1 MYGAWKENGVC
12 GGGDIK
18 TLRHSLMKGSR
29 LKTQSLNMCKSM
41 IAETLGLATVK
52 ALVEKTAIA
61 GLKKIYEGFKDDYDM
76 HLVPM
81 TKHFEHYLK
90 SAYER
95 HSVVNT
101 LVLRNRKCRLRD
113 IYVPLTIKEENNIE
127 EKTVIDGYPIELM
140 KRHPKMIICDTAGM
154 GKTTLMKRMFLSA
167 IDDVLTIPVI
177 VELRRIEKGN
187 TLLDIVYGQID
198 SLAEAFDHQLLLK
211 LVQQGGFAFFF
222 DGYDEVTNEQKSVVA
237 EEIKSLVSK
246 APNNTYIITSRP
258 EIGLQTFGDFS
269 VFNIQQLTEEEAA
282 ELLRKYD
289 NNGEVSEILIKKL
302 NNISYSSVKDFLRTP
317 LLASLLFTAFDYKQ
331 KVPIRKDE
339 FYQQVFDAYFESHDL
354 TKDGGYVRQKK
365 SGLNM
370 SDFKKVLRY
379 LGFKCLKNQFKTE
392 FSKAELIRILDEIQ
406 NEYSGQRFVS
416 ENFIKDIITAVP
428 LFVKDGIYYRWIHKS
443 MQEYFAA
450 MFIHEDARNSQKA
463 ILERML
469 QSQWMSRYVNL
480 FDIYYDI
487 DYEGFRDSVLDK
499 IVTDYLQ
506 YFQDNFAEVP
516 GISPQSVKERLEI
529 LYKSKAIFAFLPND
543 NMNMDDIWE
552 LVPEGRN
559 LMFEYGSGV
568 SMNIGGRRFV
578 SDNSTTELRNLL
590 FMLLGKKDPLC
601 SFYNSKGGMG
611 VYVGFPSSVLYKV
624 ESIYD
629 CADFQLMYD
638 SVNYLV
644 TREGHIGAHIN
655 TDVAMVLKQEI
666 EANRQRRKNAN
677 ELLAGL

>member
-1 MYGAWKENGVC
+1 MVHGEVFKVNDEGFK
-12 GGGDIK
+12 I
-18 TLRHSLMKGSR
+18 
-29 LKTQSLNMCKSM
+29 LNKSM

-101 LVLRNRKCRLRD
+101 LVLRNSKCRLRN
-113 IYVPLTIKEENNIE
+113 IYIPLTIKEENNIE
-127 EKTVIDGYPIELM
+127 EKAVIDGYPIEMM

-154 GKTTLMKRMFLSA
+154 GKTTLVKRMFLSA

-187 TLLDIVYGQID
+187 TLLDIVFGQID

-211 LVQQGGFAFFF
+211 LIQQGGFAFFF
-222 DGYDEVTNEQKSVVA
+222 DGYDEVSNEQKSVVA

-302 NNISYSSVKDFLRTP
+302 NNISYSNVKDFLRTP

-379 LGFKCLKNQFKTE
+379 LGFRCIKNQFKTE
-392 FSKAELIRILDEIQ
+392 FSKVELTRLLDEIQ

-416 ENFIKDIITAVP
+416 EDFIKDIITAVP

-469 QSQWMSRYVNL
+469 QSQWMSRYINL

-559 LMFEYGSGV
+559 LMFEYGSGM

>member
-1 MYGAWKENGVC
+1 MYIGIHSGAGFKVNDAGFK
-12 GGGDIK
+12 I
-18 TLRHSLMKGSR
+18 LY
-29 LKTQSLNMCKSM
+29 KSM

-101 LVLRNRKCRLRD
+101 LVLRNSKCRFPN

-127 EKTVIDGYPIELM
+127 ERTVIDGYPFELM
-140 KRHPKMIICDTAGM
+140 KKHPKMIICDTAGM
-154 GKTTLMKRMFLSA
+154 GKTTLVKRMFLSA

-211 LVQQGGFAFFF
+211 LIQQGGFAFFF

-302 NNISYSSVKDFLRTP
+302 NNISYSNVKDFLRTP

-354 TKDGGYVRQKK
+354 TKDGGFVRQKK

-379 LGFKCLKNQFKTE
+379 LGFKCLKRQFKTE
-392 FSKAELIRILDEIQ
+392 FSKAELISLLDEVQ

-416 ENFIKDIITAVP
+416 EDFIKDIITAVP
-428 LFVKDGIYYRWIHKS
+428 LFVRDGIYYRWIHKS

-450 MFIHEDARNSQKA
+450 MFIHEDARNSQTA
-463 ILERML
+463 ILDRML
-469 QSQWMSRYVNL
+469 QSQWMSRYINL

-506 YFQDNFAEVP
+506 YFQDNFTDVS

-529 LYKSKAIFAFLPND
+529 LYKNKVLFAFLPS
-543 NMNMDDIWE
+543 MDDSIDGLWK
-552 LVPEGRN
+552 LLPEDNAMR
-559 LMFEYGSGV
+559 MEYSSGM
-568 SMNIGGRRFV
+568 SMTIGGRKFV
-578 SDNSTTELRNLL
+578 CYSSSSELSRLL
-590 FMLLGKKDPLC
+590 FMLSGKKDPIC
-601 SFYNSKGGMG
+601 GFYRNRGELG
-611 VYVGFPSSVLYKV
+611 VYVGFPDNEIIRI

-629 CADFQLMYD
+629 CADHQLIYD
-638 SVNYLV
+638 SVNYLI
-644 TREGHIGAHIN
+644 TRDGHIGMHIN
-655 TDVAMVLKQEI
+655 TAVAVALKQQI
-666 EANRQRRKNAN
+666 EESKLRRMNAHD
-677 ELLAGL
+677 LLTGL

>member
-1 MYGAWKENGVC
+1 MFKVNDEGFK
-12 GGGDIK
+12 I
-18 TLRHSLMKGSR
+18 
-29 LKTQSLNMCKSM
+29 LNKSM

-52 ALVEKTAIA
+52 ALIEKTAIA

-101 LVLRNRKCRLRD
+101 LVLRNSRCRLKD
-113 IYVPLTIKEENNIE
+113 IYIPLTIKEENNIE
-127 EKTVIDGYPIELM
+127 EKAVIDGYPIEIM

-154 GKTTLMKRMFLSA
+154 GKTTLVKRMFLSA

-177 VELRRIEKGN
+177 VELRRIEKEN
-187 TLLDIVYGQID
+187 TLLDIVFGQID

-211 LVQQGGFAFFF
+211 LIQQGGFAFFF
-222 DGYDEVTNEQKSVVA
+222 DGYDEVSNEQKSVVA

-246 APNNTYIITSRP
+246 APDNTYIITSRP

-302 NNISYSSVKDFLRTP
+302 NNISYSNVKDFLRTP

-354 TKDGGYVRQKK
+354 TKDGGFVRQKK

-379 LGFKCLKNQFKTE
+379 LGFKCLKRQFKTE
-392 FSKAELIRILDEIQ
+392 FSKAELISLLDEVQ

-416 ENFIKDIITAVP
+416 EEFIKDILTAVP

-450 MFIHEDARNSQKA
+450 MFIHEDARNNQQT
-463 ILERML
+463 ILVKML
-469 QSQWMSRYVNL
+469 ESRWMSRYINL

-499 IVTDYLQ
+499 IVTGYL
-506 YFQDNFAEVP
+506 YYYHDNMAEVP

-529 LYKSKAIFAFLPND
+529 LYKNKAIFAFRPLSEDGLDGFWKLMPED
-543 NMNMDDIWE
+543 NAMRM
-552 LVPEGRN
+552 
-559 LMFEYGSGV
+559 EYSSGIG
-568 SMNIGGRRFV
+568 MTIGGRKFV
-578 SDNSTTELRNLL
+578 CYNSSTELSRLL
-590 FMLLGKKDPLC
+590 FLLFGKKDPIC
-601 SFYNSKGGMG
+601 GFYRCGGEG
-611 VYVGFPSSVLYKV
+611 TVYVGFPDDEVVKI

-629 CADFQLMYD
+629 CADNQFLYD
-638 SVNYLV
+638 SVNSLI
-644 TREGHIGAHIN
+644 TRNGNIGIHIN
-655 TDVAMVLKQEI
+655 TDAAMALKQKI
-666 EANRQRRKNAN
+666 EASRQRRMNAN
-677 ELLAGL
+677 DLLAGL

>member
-1 MYGAWKENGVC
+1 
-12 GGGDIK
+12 
-18 TLRHSLMKGSR
+18 
-29 LKTQSLNMCKSM
+29 M

-52 ALVEKTAIA
+52 ALVEKIAIA

-101 LVLRNRKCRLRD
+101 LVLRNSKCRLRN
-113 IYVPLTIKEENNIE
+113 IYIPLTIKEENNIE
-127 EKTVIDGYPIELM
+127 EKAVIDGYPIEMM

-154 GKTTLMKRMFLSA
+154 GKTTLVKRMFLSA

-187 TLLDIVYGQID
+187 TLLDIVFGQID

-211 LVQQGGFAFFF
+211 LIQQGGFAFFF
-222 DGYDEVTNEQKSVVA
+222 DGYDEVSNEQKSVVA

-302 NNISYSSVKDFLRTP
+302 NNISYSNVKDFLRTP

-379 LGFKCLKNQFKTE
+379 LGFRCLKNQFRTE
-392 FSKAELIRILDEIQ
+392 FSKVELTRLLDEIQ

-416 ENFIKDIITAVP
+416 EDFIKDIITAVP

-529 LYKSKAIFAFLPND
+529 LYKNKVIFAFLPS
-543 NMNMDDIWE
+543 MDDNLGGFWK
-552 LVPEGRN
+552 LLPEDNAMR
-559 LMFEYGSGV
+559 MEYSSGM
-568 SMNIGGRRFV
+568 SMPIGGRQFV
-578 SDNSTTELRNLL
+578 CYSSSSELNRLL
-590 FMLLGKKDPLC
+590 FMLLGKKDPIC
-601 SFYNSKGGMG
+601 GFYRDRGELG
-611 VYVGFPSSVLYKV
+611 VYVGFPDNEIVRI

-629 CADFQLMYD
+629 CADYQFLYD
-638 SVNYLV
+638 SVNFLI
-644 TREGHIGAHIN
+644 TRDGHIGMHIN
-655 TDVAMVLKQEI
+655 TDAAMVLKQEI

-677 ELLAGL
+677 DLLAGL

>member
-1 MYGAWKENGVC
+1 MF
-12 GGGDIK
+12 
-18 TLRHSLMKGSR
+18 LL
-29 LKTQSLNMCKSM
+29 
-41 IAETLGLATVK
+41 
-52 ALVEKTAIA
+52 
-61 GLKKIYEGFKDDYDM
+61 
-76 HLVPM
+76 P
-81 TKHFEHYLK
+81 
-90 SAYER
+90 
-95 HSVVNT
+95 
-101 LVLRNRKCRLRD
+101 
-113 IYVPLTIKEENNIE
+113 
-127 EKTVIDGYPIELM
+127 VIDGYPIEIM

-154 GKTTLMKRMFLSA
+154 GKTTLVKRMFLSA

-177 VELRRIEKGN
+177 VELRRIEKEN
-187 TLLDIVYGQID
+187 TLLDIVFGQID

-211 LVQQGGFAFFF
+211 LIQQGGFAFFF

-331 KVPIRKDE
+331 KGPIRKDE

-379 LGFKCLKNQFKTE
+379 LGFRCLKNQFKTE
-392 FSKAELIRILDEIQ
+392 FSKVELTRLLDEIQ

-416 ENFIKDIITAVP
+416 EDFIKDIITAVP

-463 ILERML
+463 ILEKML

-487 DYEGFRDSVLDK
+487 DYEGFRDSILDK

-506 YFQDNFAEVP
+506 YFQDNFAELP
-516 GISPQSVKERLEI
+516 GISRPS
-529 LYKSKAIFAFLPND
+529 
-543 NMNMDDIWE
+543 
-552 LVPEGRN
+552 GR
-559 LMFEYGSGV
+559 
-568 SMNIGGRRFV
+568 
-578 SDNSTTELRNLL
+578 
-590 FMLLGKKDPLC
+590 
-601 SFYNSKGGMG
+601 
-611 VYVGFPSSVLYKV
+611 
-624 ESIYD
+624 
-629 CADFQLMYD
+629 
-638 SVNYLV
+638 
-644 TREGHIGAHIN
+644 
-655 TDVAMVLKQEI
+655 
-666 EANRQRRKNAN
+666 
-677 ELLAGL
+677 

>member
-1 MYGAWKENGVC
+1 
-12 GGGDIK
+12 
-18 TLRHSLMKGSR
+18 
-29 LKTQSLNMCKSM
+29 M

-101 LVLRNRKCRLRD
+101 LVLRNSKCRLRD

-127 EKTVIDGYPIELM
+127 ERTVIDGYPFELM

-154 GKTTLMKRMFLSA
+154 GKTTLVKRMFLSA

-211 LVQQGGFAFFF
+211 LIQQGGFAFFF

-269 VFNIQQLTEEEAA
+269 IFNIQQLTEEEAA

-302 NNISYSSVKDFLRTP
+302 NNISYSNVKDFLRTP

-354 TKDGGYVRQKK
+354 TKDGGFVRQKK

-379 LGFKCLKNQFKTE
+379 LGFKCLKRQFKTE
-392 FSKAELIRILDEIQ
+392 FSKAELISLLDEVQ

-416 ENFIKDIITAVP
+416 EEFIKDILTAVP

-450 MFIHEDARNSQKA
+450 MFIHEDARNNQQT
-463 ILERML
+463 ILVKML
-469 QSQWMSRYVNL
+469 ESQWMSQYINL

-499 IVTDYLQ
+499 IVTGYL
-506 YFQDNFAEVP
+506 YYYHDNMAEVP

-529 LYKSKAIFAFLPND
+529 LYKNKAIFAFRPLSDDGLDGFWKLIPED
-543 NMNMDDIWE
+543 NAMRM
-552 LVPEGRN
+552 
-559 LMFEYGSGV
+559 EYSSG
-568 SMNIGGRRFV
+568 MGMTIGGRKFV
-578 SDNSTTELRNLL
+578 CYSSSTELSRLL
-590 FMLLGKKDPLC
+590 FLLFGKKDPIC
-601 SFYNSKGGMG
+601 GFYRCGGEG
-611 VYVGFPSSVLYKV
+611 TVYVGFPDDEVVKI

-629 CADFQLMYD
+629 CADNQFLYD
-638 SVNYLV
+638 SVNFLI
-644 TREGHIGAHIN
+644 TRDGNIGMHIN
-655 TDVAMVLKQEI
+655 TDAAMALKQKI
-666 EANRQRRKNAN
+666 EASRQRRMNAN
-677 ELLAGL
+677 ELLTGL

>member
-1 MYGAWKENGVC
+1 
-12 GGGDIK
+12 
-18 TLRHSLMKGSR
+18 
-29 LKTQSLNMCKSM
+29 M

>member
-1 MYGAWKENGVC
+1 
-12 GGGDIK
+12 
-18 TLRHSLMKGSR
+18 
-29 LKTQSLNMCKSM
+29 M

-101 LVLRNRKCRLRD
+101 LVLRNSKCRLRD

-127 EKTVIDGYPIELM
+127 EKAVIDGYPIELM

-379 LGFKCLKNQFKTE
+379 LGFRCLKNQFKTE
-392 FSKAELIRILDEIQ
+392 FSKVELTRLLDEIQ

-416 ENFIKDIITAVP
+416 EDFIKDIITAVP

-463 ILERML
+463 ILEKML

-487 DYEGFRDSVLDK
+487 DYEGFRDSILDK

-506 YFQDNFAEVP
+506 YFQDNFAELP
-516 GISPQSVKERLEI
+516 GISPQSVKKRLEI
-529 LYKSKAIFAFLPND
+529 LYKNKAIFAFLPST
-543 NMNMDDIWE
+543 DDSLDGFWK
-552 LVPEGRN
+552 LLPEANAMR
-559 LMFEYGSGV
+559 MEYSSGM
-568 SMNIGGRRFV
+568 SMPIGGRRFV
-578 SDNSTTELRNLL
+578 CYSSSSELNRLL
-590 FMLLGKKDPLC
+590 FMLSGKKDPLC
-601 SFYNSKGGMG
+601 VFYRNRGELG
-611 VYVGFPSSVLYKV
+611 VYVGFPDNEIVRI

-629 CADFQLMYD
+629 CADHQLIYD
-638 SVNYLV
+638 SVNYLI
-644 TREGHIGAHIN
+644 TRDGHIGMHIN
-655 TDVAMVLKQEI
+655 TAVAVALKQQI
-666 EANRQRRKNAN
+666 EESKLRRMNAHD
-677 ELLAGL
+677 LLTGL

>member
-1 MYGAWKENGVC
+1 
-12 GGGDIK
+12 
-18 TLRHSLMKGSR
+18 
-29 LKTQSLNMCKSM
+29 M

-101 LVLRNRKCRLRD
+101 LVLRNSRCRLKD

-127 EKTVIDGYPIELM
+127 EKAVIDGYPIEIM

-154 GKTTLMKRMFLSA
+154 GKTTLVKRMFLSA

-177 VELRRIEKGN
+177 VELRRIEKEN
-187 TLLDIVYGQID
+187 TLLDIVFGQID

-211 LVQQGGFAFFF
+211 LIQQGGFAFFF
-222 DGYDEVTNEQKSVVA
+222 DGYDEVSNEQKSVVA

-379 LGFKCLKNQFKTE
+379 LGFRCLRNQFKTE
-392 FSKAELIRILDEIQ
+392 FSKVELTRLLDEIQ

-416 ENFIKDIITAVP
+416 EDFIKDIITAVP

-450 MFIHEDARNSQKA
+450 MFIHEDARNSQKT

-529 LYKSKAIFAFLPND
+529 LYKNKAIFAFLPST
-543 NMNMDDIWE
+543 DDSLDGFWK
-552 LVPEGRN
+552 LLPEANAMR
-559 LMFEYGSGV
+559 MEYSSGM
-568 SMNIGGRRFV
+568 SMPIGGRQFV
-578 SDNSTTELRNLL
+578 CYSSSSELNRLL
-590 FMLLGKKDPLC
+590 FMLSGKKDPLC
-601 SFYNSKGGMG
+601 GFYRIRGELGF
-611 VYVGFPSSVLYKV
+611 YVGFPDNEIVRI

-629 CADFQLMYD
+629 CADYQFLYD
-638 SVNYLV
+638 SVNFLI
-644 TREGHIGAHIN
+644 TRDGHIGMHIN
-655 TDVAMVLKQEI
+655 TDAAMVLKQEI

-677 ELLAGL
+677 DLLAGL